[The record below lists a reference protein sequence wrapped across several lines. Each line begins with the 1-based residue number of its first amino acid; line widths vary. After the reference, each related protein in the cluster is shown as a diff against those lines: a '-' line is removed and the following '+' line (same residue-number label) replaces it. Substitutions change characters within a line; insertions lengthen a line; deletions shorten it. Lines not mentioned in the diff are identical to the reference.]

1 MIEAD
6 YLVIGAGI
14 AGASTGYW
22 LSAHGR
28 VVVLEREAQPGY
40 HSTGRSAAHYTV
52 AYGTPQVR
60 ALTAASRA
68 FFDNPP
74 AGFCEHP
81 LLSPRPEMVVD
92 FSDDPEELRRQY
104 ESGKALVPQMR
115 LLDAERACSIVPV
128 LRRDKVFGATYDPT
142 GADIDTDALH
152 QGYLR
157 GIRRNQGQV
166 LCNHE
171 ALEIRRVDGA
181 WEVRCD
187 AGSYRAAMLVN
198 AAGAWCDAIAGLAG
212 VRPLGL
218 QPKRRSA
225 FIFAPPPGI
234 DCHDWPMLV
243 SLDESFYLKP
253 DAGMLLGSPANADP
267 VEAHDVQPEQL
278 DIATGMYLIE
288 EATTL
293 TIRRPEHTWAGL
305 RSFVADGDLVAGYA
319 ADAEGFF
326 WVAAQGGYG
335 IQTSAA
341 MGEAS
346 AALIRHQPL
355 PAHLREHGLDEAMLS
370 PRRLPPLMTRRRV
383 CGTLASPAV
392 PREFLRMSPS
402 QDPSLE
408 NYRAIADGIATLFFP
423 HAEVVLHD
431 LRSQR
436 VDYIANNLSKREV
449 GDDSALEDM
458 LEGDSDERNIGPYE
472 KLNWDGQK
480 IRSVS
485 TVLRDAAGQPLAVL
499 CINLNISLF
508 ESAKAALDLFLSPSK
523 LIPQPDALFRDD
535 WQERI
540 NTFLHGWLR
549 QRQLGLNLLTREH
562 KRELVLALHAEGAFK
577 GKSAANYVANVLNM
591 GRATV
596 YKHLKELKEGGD

>member
-68 FFDNPP
+68 FDNPP

-115 LLDAERACSIVPV
+115 LLDAEQACSIVPV

-181 WEVRCD
+181 WEVHCA
-187 AGSYRAAMLVN
+187 AGSYRAAVLIN
-198 AAGAWCDAIAGLAG
+198 AAGAWCDTIAGLAG

-370 PRRLPPLMTRRRV
+370 PRRLSPDDPAAGLRHTRLARRPTRVPAHEPEPRPQPGELPGDRRRHRHPV
-383 CGTLASPAV
+383 L
-392 PREFLRMSPS
+392 
-402 QDPSLE
+402 
-408 NYRAIADGIATLFFP
+408 P

-458 LEGDSDERNIGPYE
+458 LEGDSNERNIGPYE

-485 TVLRDAAGQPLAVL
+485 TVLRDSAGQPLAVL